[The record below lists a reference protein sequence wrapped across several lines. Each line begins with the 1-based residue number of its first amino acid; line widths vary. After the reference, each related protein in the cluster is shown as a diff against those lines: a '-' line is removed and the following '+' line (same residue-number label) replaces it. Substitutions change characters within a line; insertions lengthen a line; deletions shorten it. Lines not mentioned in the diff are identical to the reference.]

1 VPAAKAFEPFME
13 QFVKTTLLLT
23 VIWTLFPFN
32 AYAYVDPGSGTLLL
46 QLLAAVGVGAL
57 FYVDKM
63 KAFVRGLFSKEDAK
77 SSDNNKGDK
86 R

>member
-1 VPAAKAFEPFME
+1 M
-13 QFVKTTLLLT
+13 KTTLIVT
-23 VIWTLFPFN
+23 VIWTLFPFS

-46 QLLAAVGVGAL
+46 QLLAAMGVGAL

-77 SSDNNKGDK
+77 SSDNKEGDN